1 MEIIVEF
8 LSVFSKSTE
17 KERKWQYSMKK
28 DKVKIKYQMVKPSGK
43 EESAFIEFELP
54 DKIVYRILKGA
65 TNKEELMVY
74 CLVDILAKLQ
84 GYASGRFDGME
95 VEE

>member
-1 MEIIVEF
+1 
-8 LSVFSKSTE
+8 
-17 KERKWQYSMKK
+17 MKRA
-28 DKVKIKYQMVKPSGK
+28 KVIIKYQMVKPSGK
-43 EESAFIEFELP
+43 EVPALIELELP
-54 DKIVYRILKGA
+54 EKIVYRILKGA

-84 GYASGRFDGME
+84 GYAAGRYIGLE